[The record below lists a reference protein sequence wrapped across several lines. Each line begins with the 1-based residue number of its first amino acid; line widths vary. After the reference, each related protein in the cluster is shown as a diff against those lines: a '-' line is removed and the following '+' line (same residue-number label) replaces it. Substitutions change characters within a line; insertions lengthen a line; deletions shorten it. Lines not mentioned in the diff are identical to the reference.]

1 MIYRLGSPMP
11 KKLHLN
17 LLFPVYQVVWAMWNH
32 DTSTSYKA
40 FISPVYNVFGC
51 KNKDQGQQ
59 SFKLN
64 LWFPGGQEPV
74 FPSKIQSP
82 QNMKFKDSLQ
92 NACLC
97 QENSSPV
104 RNQMGRCT
112 KYWRQ
117 ASRQSIQILSLVH
130 TKLRS
135 GPPVITSREMSHQSF
150 PNSKLLVL
158 WLFLLFAIFS
168 VQNPL

>member
-32 DTSTSYKA
+32 DTSTRYKA

-64 LWFPGGQEPV
+64 LWFPGGQELWICQARCYIYSNNLATSV
-74 FPSKIQSP
+74 ACSNIKVYFPRMLQAHLRSAKALLTSSAVQSWW
-82 QNMKFKDSLQ
+82 SRL
-92 NACLC
+92 CLE
-97 QENSSPV
+97 Q
-104 RNQMGRCT
+104 T
-112 KYWRQ
+112 
-117 ASRQSIQILSLVH
+117 SLVSQQSEERGH
-130 TKLRS
+130 EPYVPLNFCLKVRH
-135 GPPVITSREMSHQSF
+135 ITSTPIS
-150 PNSKLLVL
+150 
-158 WLFLLFAIFS
+158 
-168 VQNPL
+168 